1 MRVRSESSH
10 NFDRSRVLTEP
21 SVQCDQDTAT
31 LFEDE
36 IQTVD
41 AKGSFW
47 VRTLDQLFTFDVL
60 ITLLSA
66 SFEDVLQGF
75 GTQVDS

>member
-1 MRVRSESSH
+1 MDMGTPTGFIVYKCEYAVSLSH
-10 NFDRSRVLTEP
+10 NFDHFRVLTES
-21 SVQCDQDTAT
+21 SVQRDQDTAT

-47 VRTLDQLFTFDVL
+47 VRTSDWL
-60 ITLLSA
+60 
-66 SFEDVLQGF
+66 
-75 GTQVDS
+75 